1 MSRVRCFI
9 ARRAGSAGAVAAVLF
24 CFIAAA
30 PAQESNTERSDASG
44 RIDFEAADL
53 PPATVEVDLS
63 QGMFNDLFGIGDAAV
78 EGVAE
83 SLRQSAERNGGEG
96 TRMAAEQL
104 AAARQILQL
113 ASEVVREVRVRV
125 YDQRP
130 EGEASPQELAAKFD
144 AQLREGNWD
153 NVVVVREDNS
163 SVRVSVLR
171 GEGTVRGFFI
181 VAGENNDLV
190 LANVV
195 CDISPENVK
204 KLTSAAAKIGL
215 ENGLQQ
221 ILEVQM
227 RQMKHRLPPP
237 TVESKPAPVR

>member
-1 MSRVRCFI
+1 MSRVRCFM
-9 ARRAGSAGAVAAVLF
+9 ARRAGSAGAFVAVVFYVITAAQAQE
-24 CFIAAA
+24 AAA
-30 PAQESNTERSDASG
+30 ERADASG

-78 EGVAE
+78 AGVAE

-104 AAARQILQL
+104 AAARQLIEL
-113 ASEVVREVRVRV
+113 ASNVVREVRVRV
-125 YDQRP
+125 Y
-130 EGEASPQELAAKFD
+130 GEMPAEEIASKFD
-144 AQLREGNWD
+144 AQLREGDWE
-153 NVVVVREDNS
+153 NVVRVRDDDA

-171 GEGTVRGFFI
+171 GEGTVRGIFI
-181 VAGENNDLV
+181 VAGERDELV
-190 LANVV
+190 LANIV

-204 KLTSAAAKIGL
+204 KITAAAAEIGL

-227 RQMKHRLPPP
+227 REMKHRLPPP
-237 TVESKPAPVR
+237 SIESKPGPAR

>member
-1 MSRVRCFI
+1 MSRIGCFI

-30 PAQESNTERSDASG
+30 PAQESTAERSGDSG
-44 RIDFEAADL
+44 RINFEAAKL

-63 QGMFNDLFGIGDAAV
+63 QGMFSDLFGIGDAAV

-83 SLRQSAERNGGEG
+83 TLLQSAERNGGEG

-104 AAARQILQL
+104 AAARQIMQL

-125 YDQRP
+125 YDQDSDSAAMP
-130 EGEASPQELAAKFD
+130 ENVAAQFD
-144 AQLREGNWD
+144 GQLREGNWD
-153 NVVVVREDNS
+153 NVVRVREDDAA
-163 SVRVSVLR
+163 VRVSLLR
-171 GEGTVRGFFI
+171 DAGTIRGVFI
-181 VAGENNDLV
+181 VAGERNDLV
-190 LANVV
+190 LANIV

-221 ILEVQM
+221 MLEVQM
-227 RQMKHRLPPP
+227 REMKHRLPPP
-237 TVESKPAPVR
+237 SVESKPAPVR

>member
-9 ARRAGSAGAVAAVLF
+9 ARRAGSAGAFAAVMF
-24 CFIAAA
+24 CWIAAA
-30 PAQESNTERSDASG
+30 QAQESTAERTDASG
-44 RIDFEAADL
+44 RIDFEAAKL
-53 PPATVEVDLS
+53 PPATVEVDVS
-63 QGMFNDLFGIGDAAV
+63 QGMFSDLFGIGDAAV

-83 SLRQSAERNGGEG
+83 TLRQSAERNGGEG

-104 AAARQILQL
+104 AAARQIMQL

-125 YDQRP
+125 YDQDR
-130 EGEASPQELAAKFD
+130 EEAGRAEDVAAQFD
-144 AQLREGNWD
+144 GQLREGNWD
-153 NVVVVREDNS
+153 NVVRIRDDDAA
-163 SVRVSVLR
+163 VRVSLLR
-171 GEGTVRGFFI
+171 DAGTIRGVFI

-221 ILEVQM
+221 MLEVQM
-227 RQMKHRLPPP
+227 REMKHRLPPP
-237 TVESKPAPVR
+237 SAESKPAPAR